1 MASLELRNVQKSYGN
16 SQIATLKDIALKIDA
31 GEFLI
36 LVGPS
41 GCGKS
46 TLMNCIA
53 GLENITGGEIL
64 VDGEDI
70 SQASP
75 KDRDIAMVF
84 QSYALYPTMS
94 VRDNIAFGLKMRK
107 VPAAKIEEEVARVAK
122 LLQIE
127 PLLERKPSQLSG
139 GQQQRVAMGRAL
151 ARRPK
156 IYLFDEPLS
165 NLDAK
170 LRVEMRT
177 EIKLMHQRLKTTT
190 VYVTHDQIEAMTLGD
205 KVAVMKDGVIQ
216 QFGTPH
222 EIYNNPANLFVAS
235 FIGSPPMN
243 FVPLRIR
250 QRDGRWV
257 GVLNSEQGSCELP
270 LPITSDEGLR
280 DRELI
285 LGIRPEQIGLSN
297 GSAADLSL
305 LVDIEVVEPT
315 GPDTL
320 VVFALN
326 QVKACCRLAPDQAPR
341 WGDAQPAVRSAQG
354 PAVRR
359 PERRTAGPGAACSHA
374 RKQGHAA
381 GFQRSGAGAV
391 RYRPALPAGWG

>member
-1 MASLELRNVQKSYGN
+1 MATLEIRNVSKTYG
-16 SQIATLKDIALKIDA
+16 SGLPDTLKDIQLSIND

-53 GLENITGGEIL
+53 GLEQITGGAIL
-64 VDGEDI
+64 IDEQDVSGM
-70 SQASP
+70 SP

-94 VRDNIAFGLKMRK
+94 VRENIEFGLKIRK
-107 VPAAKIEEEVARVAK
+107 MPQAAIDEEVARVAK

-127 PLLERKPSQLSG
+127 HLLARKPAQLSG

-177 EIKLMHQRLKTTT
+177 EMKLMHQRLKTTT

-205 KVAVMKDGVIQ
+205 KVAVMKDGIIQ
-216 QFGTPH
+216 QFGTPQQ
-222 EIYNNPANLFVAS
+222 IYNDPANQFVAS

-243 FVPLRIR
+243 FIPVRLAK
-250 QRDGRWV
+250 QDGRLLALLDS
-257 GVLNSEQGSCELP
+257 GQARCELP
-270 LPITSDEGLR
+270 LGVASDELDG
-280 DRELI
+280 REII
-285 LGIRPEQIGLSN
+285 LGIRPEQIALGTGEGNGLP
-297 GSAADLSL
+297 GIRA
-305 LVDIEVVEPT
+305 EVQVTEPT
-315 GPDTL
+315 GPDLL
-320 VVFALN
+320 VFVTLN
-326 QVKACCRLAPDQAPR
+326 QTKVCCRLAPDVACR
-341 WGDAQPAVRSAQG
+341 VGDSLNLQFDPARVLLFDAGSG
-354 PAVRR
+354 
-359 PERRTAGPGAACSHA
+359 ERLDLNTANASVKDNVTRFKG
-374 RKQGHAA
+374 R
-381 GFQRSGAGAV
+381 
-391 RYRPALPAGWG
+391 

>member
-1 MASLELRNVQKSYGN
+1 MATLELRNVNKTYG
-16 SQIATLKDIALKIDA
+16 AGLPDTLKNIELKIDS

-53 GLENITGGEIL
+53 GLEQISGGAIL
-64 VDGEDI
+64 VDGADI
-70 SQASP
+70 SPMTP

-84 QSYALYPTMS
+84 QSYALYPTMT
-94 VRDNIAFGLKMRK
+94 VRENIAFGLKIRK
-107 VPAAKIEEEVARVAK
+107 MAPAAIDEEVARVAK

-127 PLLERKPSQLSG
+127 HLLKRKPGQLSG

-177 EIKLMHQRLKTTT
+177 EIKLMHQRLRTTT

-205 KVAVMKDGVIQ
+205 KVAVMKDGIIQ
-216 QFGTPH
+216 QFGTPQQ
-222 EIYNNPANLFVAS
+222 IYNDPANLFVAS

-243 FVPLRIR
+243 FIPLRL
-250 QRDGRWV
+250 QRKDGRLV
-257 GVLNSEQGSCELP
+257 ALLDSEQGQCEL
-270 LPITSDEGLR
+270 LLDTRDAGLENR
-280 DRELI
+280 DVI
-285 LGIRPEQIGLSN
+285 LGLRPEQIVLAGQDVGMPTVL
-297 GSAADLSL
+297 AQ
-305 LVDIEVVEPT
+305 VQVTEPT

-320 VVFALN
+320 VFVTLN
-326 QVKACCRLAPDQAPR
+326 QTKVCCRLAPDMAPQVGQTLNLQFDPAKVLLFDAASGER
-341 WGDAQPAVRSAQG
+341 LGVQAQPLAPAQ
-354 PAVRR
+354 
-359 PERRTAGPGAACSHA
+359 PELAAQL
-374 RKQGHAA
+374 KN
-381 GFQRSGAGAV
+381 
-391 RYRPALPAGWG
+391 Y

>member
-1 MASLELRNVQKSYGN
+1 MATLELRNVNKTYG
-16 SQIATLKDIALKIDA
+16 SGLPDTLKDIQLSIKD

-53 GLENITGGEIL
+53 GLENISGGAIL
-64 VDGEDI
+64 IDDQDVSGM
-70 SQASP
+70 SP

-94 VRDNIAFGLKMRK
+94 VRENIEFGLKIRK
-107 VPAAKIEEEVARVAK
+107 MPQAAIDEEVARVAK

-127 PLLERKPSQLSG
+127 HLLARKPAQLSG

-177 EIKLMHQRLKTTT
+177 EMKLMHQRLKTTT

-205 KVAVMKDGVIQ
+205 KVAVMKDGIIQ
-216 QFGTPH
+216 QFGTPQQ
-222 EIYNNPANLFVAS
+222 IYNDPANQFVAS

-243 FVPLRIR
+243 FIPVRLAR
-250 QRDGRWV
+250 QDGRLLALLDS
-257 GVLNSEQGSCELP
+257 GQARCELP
-270 LPITSDEGLR
+270 LGMAVDELDG
-280 DRELI
+280 REVI
-285 LGIRPEQIGLSN
+285 LGIRPEQISLGTGEGNGLP
-297 GSAADLSL
+297 GIRA
-305 LVDIEVVEPT
+305 EVQVTEPT
-315 GPDTL
+315 GPDLL
-320 VVFALN
+320 VFVTLN
-326 QVKACCRLAPDQAPR
+326 QTKVCCRLAPDVACR
-341 WGDAQPAVRSAQG
+341 VGDSLNLQFDPARVLLFDAASG
-354 PAVRR
+354 
-359 PERRTAGPGAACSHA
+359 ERLDLNTANVSVKDNVTHLKS
-374 RKQGHAA
+374 R
-381 GFQRSGAGAV
+381 
-391 RYRPALPAGWG
+391 

>member
-1 MASLELRNVQKSYGN
+1 MAALELCNVRKSYPGSN
-16 SQIATLKDIALKIDA
+16 HDTLKDIDLKIDD

-53 GLENITGGEIL
+53 GLEEITGGEIRL
-64 VDGEDI
+64 DGADI
-70 SQASP
+70 SGASP

-84 QSYALYPTMS
+84 QSYALYPTMT
-94 VRDNIAFGLKMRK
+94 VQENIAFGLKMRK
-107 VPAAKIEEEVARVAK
+107 VPAAKIEEEVSRVAK

-127 PLLERKPSQLSG
+127 HLLGRKPSQLSG

-205 KVAVMKDGVIQ
+205 KVAVMKDGIVQ
-216 QFGTPH
+216 QFGTPK

-243 FVPLRIR
+243 FIPLRLTR
-250 QRDGRWV
+250 QADGWRALLES
-257 GVLNSEQGSCELP
+257 GQDRCELP
-270 LPITSDEGLR
+270 LSLADGQSLEG
-280 DRELI
+280 REVI
-285 LGIRPEQIGLSN
+285 LGIRPEQISVGTE
-297 GSAADLSL
+297 ADLPSL
-305 LVDIEVVEPT
+305 RAEVQVIEPT
-315 GPDTL
+315 GPDTMIF
-320 VVFALN
+320 VSLN
-326 QVKACCRLAPDQAPR
+326 QTKVCCRLAPDAAPNP
-341 WGDAQPAVRSAQG
+341 GESLMLQFEPEKVLLFDAQTG
-354 PAVRR
+354 
-359 PERRTAGPGAACSHA
+359 ERLGVTPGNGSSGRNGTVTRLVA
-374 RKQGHAA
+374 R
-381 GFQRSGAGAV
+381 
-391 RYRPALPAGWG
+391 

>member
-1 MASLELRNVQKSYGN
+1 MATLELRNVNKSYGKGLPD
-16 SQIATLKDIALKIDA
+16 TLKNIELKIDD

-53 GLENITGGEIL
+53 GLETISGGAIL
-64 VDGEDI
+64 VDDADI
-70 SQASP
+70 SGMSP

-94 VRDNIAFGLKMRK
+94 VRDNIAFGLKIRK
-107 VPAAKIEEEVARVAK
+107 MSAAAIDEEVARVSK

-127 PLLERKPSQLSG
+127 HLLGRKPGQLSG

-177 EIKLMHQRLKTTT
+177 EMKLMHQRLKTTT

-205 KVAVMKDGVIQ
+205 KVAVMKDGIIQ
-216 QFGTPH
+216 QFGTPRQ
-222 EIYNNPANLFVAS
+222 IYNDPANLFVAS

-243 FVPLRIR
+243 FIPLRL
-250 QRDGRWV
+250 QRREGRLLALLDS
-257 GVLNSEQGSCELP
+257 GQARCELP
-270 LPITSDEGLR
+270 LGMQDAGLEDR
-280 DRELI
+280 DVI
-285 LGIRPEQIGLSN
+285 VGIRAEQIVLAPAEANGLPVIR
-297 GSAADLSL
+297 AE
-305 LVDIEVVEPT
+305 VQVVEPT

-320 VVFALN
+320 VFVSLN
-326 QVKACCRLAPDQAPR
+326 GIKVCCRLAPD
-341 WGDAQPAVRSAQG
+341 DAPAVGQSLNLQFDPAKVLLFDANTGERLGAMSSPQAQG
-354 PAVRR
+354 RADNVAQFKGR
-359 PERRTAGPGAACSHA
+359 
-374 RKQGHAA
+374 
-381 GFQRSGAGAV
+381 
-391 RYRPALPAGWG
+391 

>member
-1 MASLELRNVQKSYGN
+1 MATLELRNVHKTYG
-16 SQIATLKDIALKIDA
+16 AGLPDTLKDIQLAIKD

-53 GLENITGGEIL
+53 GLESISGGAIL
-64 VDGEDI
+64 IDDEDV
-70 SQASP
+70 SGMSP

-84 QSYALYPTMS
+84 QSYALYPTMN
-94 VRDNIAFGLKMRK
+94 VRDNIAFGLKIRK
-107 VPAAKIEEEVARVAK
+107 MSQAAIDEEVARVAK

-127 PLLERKPSQLSG
+127 HLLGRKPGQLSG

-205 KVAVMKDGVIQ
+205 KVAVMKDGIIQ
-216 QFGTPH
+216 QFGTPQQ
-222 EIYNNPANLFVAS
+222 IYNDPANLFVAS

-243 FVPLRIR
+243 FIPVRLSR
-250 QRDGRWV
+250 QEGR
-257 GVLNSEQGSCELP
+257 VLALLDSGQARCELP
-270 LPITSDEGLR
+270 LGVAADELEG
-280 DRELI
+280 REVI
-285 LGIRPEQIGLSN
+285 LGVRPEQISLGTAQGNGLP
-297 GSAADLSL
+297 GIRA
-305 LVDIEVVEPT
+305 EVQVTEPT
-315 GPDTL
+315 GPDLL
-320 VVFALN
+320 VFVTLN
-326 QVKACCRLAPDQAPR
+326 QTKVCCRLAPDVACQV
-341 WGDAQPAVRSAQG
+341 GDSLNLQLDPARVLLFDAASGERLDLRADDN
-354 PAVRR
+354 AVKDNV
-359 PERRTAGPGAACSHA
+359 A
-374 RKQGHAA
+374 RFKG
-381 GFQRSGAGAV
+381 R
-391 RYRPALPAGWG
+391 

>member
-1 MASLELRNVQKSYGN
+1 MATLELRNVNKTYG
-16 SQIATLKDIALKIDA
+16 SGLPDTLKDIQLSIKD

-53 GLENITGGEIL
+53 GLEQITGGAIL
-64 VDGEDI
+64 IDQQDVSGM
-70 SQASP
+70 SP

-94 VRDNIAFGLKMRK
+94 VRENIEFGLKIRK
-107 VPAAKIEEEVARVAK
+107 LPQAAIDEEVARVAK

-127 PLLERKPSQLSG
+127 HLLARKPAQLSG

-177 EIKLMHQRLKTTT
+177 EMKLMHQRLKTTT

-205 KVAVMKDGVIQ
+205 KVAVMKDGIIQ
-216 QFGTPH
+216 QFGTPQQ
-222 EIYNNPANLFVAS
+222 IYNDPANQFVAS

-243 FVPLRIR
+243 FIPVRLTH
-250 QRDGRWV
+250 QDGRLLALLDS
-257 GVLNSEQGSCELP
+257 GQARCELP
-270 LPITSDEGLR
+270 LGVAADELNG
-280 DRELI
+280 REII
-285 LGIRPEQIGLSN
+285 LGIRPEQIALGAAEGNGLP
-297 GSAADLSL
+297 GIRA
-305 LVDIEVVEPT
+305 EVQVTEPT
-315 GPDTL
+315 GPDLL
-320 VVFALN
+320 VFVTLN
-326 QVKACCRLAPDQAPR
+326 QTKVCCRLAPDVACR
-341 WGDAQPAVRSAQG
+341 VGDSLNLQFDPARVLLFDAASG
-354 PAVRR
+354 
-359 PERRTAGPGAACSHA
+359 ERLHLATTATAMKDNVAHFKG
-374 RKQGHAA
+374 R
-381 GFQRSGAGAV
+381 
-391 RYRPALPAGWG
+391 

>member
-1 MASLELRNVQKSYGN
+1 MSTLELHNLHKSYG
-16 SQIATLKDIALKIDA
+16 AGLADTLKSINLSIDS

-53 GLENITGGEIL
+53 GLENVTGGAIL
-64 VDGEDI
+64 VDGQDI
-70 SQASP
+70 SGMSP

-94 VRDNIAFGLKMRK
+94 VRENIAFGLKIRK
-107 VPAAKIEEEVARVAK
+107 LPKTEIDAEVARVAK

-127 PLLERKPSQLSG
+127 HLLERKPSQLSG

-205 KVAVMKDGVIQ
+205 KVAVMKDGIVQ
-216 QFGTPH
+216 QFGTPQQ
-222 EIYNNPANLFVAS
+222 IYNDPANLFVAS

-243 FVPLRIR
+243 FIPLKV
-250 QRDGRWV
+250 QQQGGRLV
-257 GVLNSEQGSCELP
+257 GLLDSGQDRCELP
-270 LPITSDEGLR
+270 LQLEAGLIEG
-280 DRELI
+280 RELI
-285 LGIRPEQIGLSN
+285 LGVRPEQVQLASDGANDPS
-297 GSAADLSL
+297 DLRAE
-305 LVDIEVVEPT
+305 VEVVEPT

-320 VVFALN
+320 AFVTLN
-326 QVKACCRLAPDQAPR
+326 GAKVCCRLAPDQAPQPGAFLQLR
-341 WGDAQPAVRSAQG
+341 FDPSRALLFDAQSG
-354 PAVRR
+354 
-359 PERRTAGPGAACSHA
+359 ERLRAEPRGDGANKVTPLA
-374 RKQGHAA
+374 RQKH
-381 GFQRSGAGAV
+381 S
-391 RYRPALPAGWG
+391 

>member
-1 MASLELRNVQKSYGN
+1 MATLELRNVNKTYG
-16 SQIATLKDIALKIDA
+16 SGLPDTLKDIQLSIRD

-53 GLENITGGEIL
+53 GLENITGGAIL
-64 VDGEDI
+64 IDDQDVSGM
-70 SQASP
+70 SP

-94 VRDNIAFGLKMRK
+94 VRENIEFGLKIRK
-107 VPAAKIEEEVARVAK
+107 MPQAAIDEEVARVAK

-127 PLLERKPSQLSG
+127 HLLARKPAQLSG

-156 IYLFDEPLS
+156 IDLFDEPLS

-177 EIKLMHQRLKTTT
+177 EMKLMHQRLKTTT

-205 KVAVMKDGVIQ
+205 KVAVMKDGIIQ
-216 QFGTPH
+216 QFGTPQQ
-222 EIYNNPANLFVAS
+222 IYNDPANQFVAS

-243 FVPLRIR
+243 FIPVRLAK
-250 QRDGRWV
+250 QDGRLLALLDS
-257 GVLNSEQGSCELP
+257 GQARCELP
-270 LPITSDEGLR
+270 LGPAVDDLDGRQI
-280 DRELI
+280 I
-285 LGIRPEQIGLSN
+285 LGIRPEQIALGAGEGNGLP
-297 GSAADLSL
+297 GIRA
-305 LVDIEVVEPT
+305 EVQVTEPT
-315 GPDTL
+315 GPDLL
-320 VVFALN
+320 VFVTLN
-326 QVKACCRLAPDQAPR
+326 QTKVCCRLAPDIACR
-341 WGDAQPAVRSAQG
+341 VGDSLNLQFDPARVLLFDADSGERLHLASSNT
-354 PAVRR
+354 AVKDNVAHFKGR
-359 PERRTAGPGAACSHA
+359 
-374 RKQGHAA
+374 
-381 GFQRSGAGAV
+381 
-391 RYRPALPAGWG
+391 

>member
-1 MASLELRNVQKSYGN
+1 MASLKLRNVQKNYGN

-107 VPAAKIEEEVARVAK
+107 VPAAKIDEEVARVAK

-222 EIYNNPANLFVAS
+222 EIYNNPANLFAS

-285 LGIRPEQIGLSN
+285 LGIRPEQICLST

-341 WGDAQPAVRSAQG
+341 VGETLNLQFDPRKVLLFDAQSGERLGLAQPAATRESKVTRLVSNG
-354 PAVRR
+354 
-359 PERRTAGPGAACSHA
+359 AGPV
-374 RKQGHAA
+374 Q
-381 GFQRSGAGAV
+381 
-391 RYRPALPAGWG
+391 

>member
-1 MASLELRNVQKSYGN
+1 MAALELCNVRKSYPGSN
-16 SQIATLKDIALKIDA
+16 HDTLKDIDLKIDD

-53 GLENITGGEIL
+53 GLEEITGGEIRL
-64 VDGEDI
+64 DGADI
-70 SQASP
+70 SGASP

-84 QSYALYPTMS
+84 QSYALYPTMT
-94 VRDNIAFGLKMRK
+94 VQENIAFGLKMRK
-107 VPAAKIEEEVARVAK
+107 VPAAKIEEEVSRVAK

-127 PLLERKPSQLSG
+127 HLLGRKPSQLSG

-205 KVAVMKDGVIQ
+205 KVAVMKDGIVQ
-216 QFGTPH
+216 QFGTPKD
-222 EIYNNPANLFVAS
+222 IYNNPANLFVAS

-243 FVPLRIR
+243 FIPLRLTR
-250 QRDGRWV
+250 QADGWRALLES
-257 GVLNSEQGSCELP
+257 GQDRCELP
-270 LPITSDEGLR
+270 LNLADGQSLEG
-280 DRELI
+280 REVI
-285 LGIRPEQIGLSN
+285 LGIRPEQISVGTE
-297 GSAADLSL
+297 ADLPSL
-305 LVDIEVVEPT
+305 RAEVQVIEPT
-315 GPDTL
+315 GPDTMIF
-320 VVFALN
+320 VSLN
-326 QVKACCRLAPDQAPR
+326 QTKVCCRLAPDAAPNP
-341 WGDAQPAVRSAQG
+341 GESLTLQFEPDKVLLFDAQTG
-354 PAVRR
+354 
-359 PERRTAGPGAACSHA
+359 ERLGVTPGSGSSGRNGTVTRLVA
-374 RKQGHAA
+374 R
-381 GFQRSGAGAV
+381 
-391 RYRPALPAGWG
+391 

>member
-1 MASLELRNVQKSYGN
+1 MATLELRNVNKTYG
-16 SQIATLKDIALKIDA
+16 SGLPDTLKDIQLSIKD

-53 GLENITGGEIL
+53 GLEQITGGAIL
-64 VDGEDI
+64 IDQQDVSGM
-70 SQASP
+70 SP

-94 VRDNIAFGLKMRK
+94 VRENIEFGLKIRK
-107 VPAAKIEEEVARVAK
+107 LPQAAIDEEVARVAK

-127 PLLERKPSQLSG
+127 HLLARKPAQLSG

-177 EIKLMHQRLKTTT
+177 EMKLMHQRLKTTT

-205 KVAVMKDGVIQ
+205 KVAVMKDGIIQ
-216 QFGTPH
+216 QFGTPQQ
-222 EIYNNPANLFVAS
+222 IYNDPANQFVAS

-243 FVPLRIR
+243 FIPARLT
-250 QRDGRWV
+250 QQDGRLLA
-257 GVLNSEQGSCELP
+257 VLDSGQARCELP
-270 LPITSDEGLR
+270 LGMAADEMDG
-280 DRELI
+280 REVI
-285 LGIRPEQIGLSN
+285 LGIRPEQIALGAAEGNGLP
-297 GSAADLSL
+297 GIRA
-305 LVDIEVVEPT
+305 EVQVTEPT
-315 GPDTL
+315 GPDLL
-320 VVFALN
+320 VFVTLN
-326 QVKACCRLAPDQAPR
+326 QTKVCCRLAPDVACR
-341 WGDAQPAVRSAQG
+341 VGDNLNLQFDPARVLLFDAASG
-354 PAVRR
+354 
-359 PERRTAGPGAACSHA
+359 ERLHLATTAATMKDNVAHFKG
-374 RKQGHAA
+374 R
-381 GFQRSGAGAV
+381 
-391 RYRPALPAGWG
+391 

>member
-1 MASLELRNVQKSYGN
+1 MATLELRNVNKSYG
-16 SQIATLKDIALKIDA
+16 SGLADTLKNIDIQIDS

-53 GLENITGGEIL
+53 GLEEISAGEIL
-64 VDGEDI
+64 VDGADI
-70 SQASP
+70 SGMSP

-84 QSYALYPTMS
+84 QSYALYPTMT
-94 VRDNIAFGLKMRK
+94 VHGNIAFGLKMRK
-107 VPAAKIEEEVARVAK
+107 MAPAAIEAEVARVAK

-127 PLLERKPSQLSG
+127 HLLARKPGQLSG

-205 KVAVMKDGVIQ
+205 KVAVMKDGIIQ
-216 QFGTPH
+216 QFGTPQQ
-222 EIYNNPANLFVAS
+222 IYNDPANLFVAS

-243 FVPLRIR
+243 FIPLRLQR
-250 QRDGRWV
+250 RDGQLWALLDSGQAR
-257 GVLNSEQGSCELP
+257 CELP
-270 LPITSDEGLR
+270 LGLME
-280 DRELI
+280 DGFESREVI
-285 LGIRPEQIGLSN
+285 LGIRPEQIQVAPA
-297 GSAADLSL
+297 GSSL
-305 LVDIEVVEPT
+305 LPSIRAEVQVTEPT

-320 VVFALN
+320 VFVELN
-326 QVKACCRLAPDQAPR
+326 QTKVCCRMAPDAAPQV
-341 WGDAQPAVRSAQG
+341 GQTLELQFDPSKVLLFDAQSGERLLAGQARSA
-354 PAVRR
+354 
-359 PERRTAGPGAACSHA
+359 ERTAKVAQFKG
-374 RKQGHAA
+374 R
-381 GFQRSGAGAV
+381 
-391 RYRPALPAGWG
+391 

>member
-1 MASLELRNVQKSYGN
+1 MATLELRNVNKTYG
-16 SQIATLKDIALKIDA
+16 AGLPDTLKDIQLSIKD

-53 GLENITGGEIL
+53 GLEQITGGAIL
-64 VDGEDI
+64 IDQQDVSGM
-70 SQASP
+70 SP

-84 QSYALYPTMS
+84 QSYALYPTMT
-94 VRDNIAFGLKMRK
+94 VRENIEFGLKIRK
-107 VPAAKIEEEVARVAK
+107 MPQAAIDEEVARVAK

-127 PLLERKPSQLSG
+127 HLLARKPAQLSG

-177 EIKLMHQRLKTTT
+177 EMKLMHQRLKTTT

-205 KVAVMKDGVIQ
+205 KVAVMKDGIIQ
-216 QFGTPH
+216 QFGTPQQ
-222 EIYNNPANLFVAS
+222 IYSDPANQFVAS

-243 FVPLRIR
+243 FIPVRLSK
-250 QRDGRWV
+250 QEGRLLA
-257 GVLNSEQGSCELP
+257 VLDSGQARCELP
-270 LPITSDEGLR
+270 LGPASDDLDGR
-280 DRELI
+280 QI
-285 LGIRPEQIGLSN
+285 MLGIRPEQIALGASEGNGLP
-297 GSAADLSL
+297 GIRA
-305 LVDIEVVEPT
+305 EVQVTEPT
-315 GPDTL
+315 GPDLL
-320 VVFALN
+320 VFVTLN
-326 QVKACCRLAPDQAPR
+326 QTKVCCRLAPDIACR
-341 WGDAQPAVRSAQG
+341 VGDSLNLQFDPARVLLFDAGSGERLHLASSNT
-354 PAVRR
+354 AVKDNVAHFKGR
-359 PERRTAGPGAACSHA
+359 
-374 RKQGHAA
+374 
-381 GFQRSGAGAV
+381 
-391 RYRPALPAGWG
+391 

>member
-1 MASLELRNVQKSYGN
+1 MATLELRNVNKTYG
-16 SQIATLKDIALKIDA
+16 SGLPDTLKDIQLSIKD

-53 GLENITGGEIL
+53 GLEQITGGAIL
-64 VDGEDI
+64 IDEQDVSGM
-70 SQASP
+70 SP

-94 VRDNIAFGLKMRK
+94 VRENIEFGLKIRK
-107 VPAAKIEEEVARVAK
+107 LPQAAIDEEVARVAK

-127 PLLERKPSQLSG
+127 HLLARKPAQLSG

-177 EIKLMHQRLKTTT
+177 EMKLMHQRLKTTT

-205 KVAVMKDGVIQ
+205 KVAVMKDGIIQ
-216 QFGTPH
+216 QFGTPQQ
-222 EIYNNPANLFVAS
+222 IYNDPANQFVAS

-243 FVPLRIR
+243 FIPVRLARH
-250 QRDGRWV
+250 DGHLLALLDSGQAR
-257 GVLNSEQGSCELP
+257 CELP
-270 LPITSDEGLR
+270 LGEAADALEG
-280 DRELI
+280 REII
-285 LGIRPEQIGLSN
+285 LGIRPEQIALG
-297 GSAADLSL
+297 AADGNGLPG
-305 LVDIEVVEPT
+305 IRAEVQVTEPT
-315 GPDTL
+315 GPDLL
-320 VVFALN
+320 VFVTLN
-326 QVKACCRLAPDQAPR
+326 QTKVCCRLAPDVVCR
-341 WGDAQPAVRSAQG
+341 VGDTLNLQFDPARVLLFDADNG
-354 PAVRR
+354 
-359 PERRTAGPGAACSHA
+359 ERLHLASTGATAKDNVAHFKG
-374 RKQGHAA
+374 R
-381 GFQRSGAGAV
+381 
-391 RYRPALPAGWG
+391 

>member
-1 MASLELRNVQKSYGN
+1 MAALELCNVRKSYPG
-16 SQIATLKDIALKIDA
+16 STSETLKDIDLKIDD

-53 GLENITGGEIL
+53 GLEEITGGEIR
-64 VDGEDI
+64 VDGADI
-70 SQASP
+70 SAASP

-84 QSYALYPTMS
+84 QSYALYPTMT
-94 VRDNIAFGLKMRK
+94 VQENIAFGLKMRK
-107 VPAAKIEEEVARVAK
+107 VPAAKIEEEVSRVAK

-127 PLLERKPSQLSG
+127 HLLGRKPSQLSG

-205 KVAVMKDGVIQ
+205 KVAVMKDGIVQ
-216 QFGTPH
+216 QFGTPK

-243 FVPLRIR
+243 FIPLRLS
-250 QRDGRWV
+250 RDAAGWHALLESGQDR
-257 GVLNSEQGSCELP
+257 CELP
-270 LPITSDEGLR
+270 LDLVNGQSLE
-280 DRELI
+280 DREVI
-285 LGIRPEQIGLSN
+285 LGIRPEQISVGTETGLP
-297 GSAADLSL
+297 SL
-305 LVDIEVVEPT
+305 RAEVQVIEPT
-315 GPDTL
+315 GPDTM
-320 VVFALN
+320 VFVSLN
-326 QVKACCRLAPDQAPR
+326 QTKVCCRLAPDAAPNP
-341 WGDAQPAVRSAQG
+341 GTSLTLQFEPDKILLFDAQTG
-354 PAVRR
+354 
-359 PERRTAGPGAACSHA
+359 ERLGVASGNGSTGRNGTITRLVA
-374 RKQGHAA
+374 R
-381 GFQRSGAGAV
+381 
-391 RYRPALPAGWG
+391 

>member
-1 MASLELRNVQKSYGN
+1 MATLELRNVNKSYGKGLPD
-16 SQIATLKDIALKIDA
+16 TLKNIELKIDD

-53 GLENITGGEIL
+53 GLESISGGAIL
-64 VDGEDI
+64 VDDADI
-70 SQASP
+70 SGMSP

-84 QSYALYPTMS
+84 QSYALYPTMN
-94 VRDNIAFGLKMRK
+94 VRDNIAFGLKIRK
-107 VPAAKIEEEVARVAK
+107 MSAAAIDEEVARVSK

-127 PLLERKPSQLSG
+127 HLLTRKPGQLSG

-170 LRVEMRT
+170 LRIEMRT
-177 EIKLMHQRLKTTT
+177 EMKLMHQRLKTTT

-205 KVAVMKDGVIQ
+205 KVAVMKDGIIQ
-216 QFGTPH
+216 QFGTPKQ
-222 EIYNNPANLFVAS
+222 IYNDPANLFVAS

-243 FVPLRIR
+243 FIPLRLQR
-250 QRDGRWV
+250 RDGRLLALLDS
-257 GVLNSEQGSCELP
+257 GQARCELP
-270 LPITSDEGLR
+270 LGMQDAGLEDR
-280 DRELI
+280 DVI
-285 LGIRPEQIGLSN
+285 VGIRAEQIVLAPAEPNGLPVIR
-297 GSAADLSL
+297 AE
-305 LVDIEVVEPT
+305 VQVVEPT

-320 VVFALN
+320 VFVSLN
-326 QVKACCRLAPDQAPR
+326 GIKVCCRMAPD
-341 WGDAQPAVRSAQG
+341 DAPAVGQSLNLQFDPAKVLLFDANTGERLGAMSSPQAQG
-354 PAVRR
+354 RADNVAQFKGR
-359 PERRTAGPGAACSHA
+359 
-374 RKQGHAA
+374 
-381 GFQRSGAGAV
+381 
-391 RYRPALPAGWG
+391 

>member
-1 MASLELRNVQKSYGN
+1 MAALELRNVRKSYASGL
-16 SQIATLKDIALKIDA
+16 ADTLKDIDLKIED

-53 GLENITGGEIL
+53 GLEAITGGEIRI
-64 VDGEDI
+64 DGADI
-70 SQASP
+70 SNASP

-107 VPAAKIEEEVARVAK
+107 VPSAQIEEEVSRVAK

-127 PLLERKPSQLSG
+127 HLLGRKPSQLSG

-205 KVAVMKDGVIQ
+205 KVAVMKDGVVQ
-216 QFGTPH
+216 QFGTPK
-222 EIYNNPANLFVAS
+222 EIYGNPANLFVAS

-243 FVPLRIR
+243 FIPLRLHR
-250 QRDGRWV
+250 EGERWYALIES
-257 GVLNSEQGSCELP
+257 GQDRCQLP
-270 LPITSDEGLR
+270 LDVAQGEVLEG
-280 DRELI
+280 REVI
-285 LGIRPEQIGLSN
+285 LGIRPEQITLGSGEAGL
-297 GSAADLSL
+297 ASL
-305 LVDIEVVEPT
+305 RAEVQVVEPT
-315 GPDTL
+315 GPDTM
-320 VVFALN
+320 VFVSLN
-326 QVKACCRLAPDQAPR
+326 QTKVCCRLAPDAAPAP
-341 WGDAQPAVRSAQG
+341 GQSLTLQLEPDKVLLFDARTGERLGVSPGNGSAGQG
-354 PAVRR
+354 ANITRL
-359 PERRTAGPGAACSHA
+359 AA
-374 RKQGHAA
+374 R
-381 GFQRSGAGAV
+381 
-391 RYRPALPAGWG
+391 

>member
-1 MASLELRNVQKSYGN
+1 MATLEFRNVNKSYGTGWPDTRKN
-16 SQIATLKDIALKIDA
+16 IELKIDD

-53 GLENITGGEIL
+53 GLENISGGAIL
-64 VDGEDI
+64 VDDADI
-70 SQASP
+70 SGMSP

-84 QSYALYPTMS
+84 QSYALYPTMN
-94 VRDNIAFGLKMRK
+94 VRDNIAFGLKIRK
-107 VPAAKIEEEVARVAK
+107 MSAAAIDEEVARVSK

-127 PLLERKPSQLSG
+127 HLLTRKPGQLSG

-177 EIKLMHQRLKTTT
+177 EMKLMHQRLKTTT

-205 KVAVMKDGVIQ
+205 KVAVMKDGIIQ
-216 QFGTPH
+216 QFGTPKQ
-222 EIYNNPANLFVAS
+222 IYNDPANLFVAS

-243 FVPLRIR
+243 FIPLRLQR
-250 QRDGRWV
+250 RDGRLLA
-257 GVLNSEQGSCELP
+257 VLDSGQARCELP
-270 LPITSDEGLR
+270 LGMQDAGLEDR
-280 DRELI
+280 DVI
-285 LGIRPEQIGLSN
+285 VGIRAEQIVLAPAEPNGLPMIR
-297 GSAADLSL
+297 AE
-305 LVDIEVVEPT
+305 VQVVEPT

-320 VVFALN
+320 VFVSLN
-326 QVKACCRLAPDQAPR
+326 GIKVCCRLAPD
-341 WGDAQPAVRSAQG
+341 DAPAVGQSLNLQFDPAKVLLFDANTGERLGAMSSPQAQG
-354 PAVRR
+354 RADNVAQFKGR
-359 PERRTAGPGAACSHA
+359 
-374 RKQGHAA
+374 
-381 GFQRSGAGAV
+381 
-391 RYRPALPAGWG
+391 

>member
-1 MASLELRNVQKSYGN
+1 MATLELRNVNKTYGSN
-16 SQIATLKDIALKIDA
+16 LPDTLKNIELSIKD

-53 GLENITGGEIL
+53 GLESISGGAIL
-64 VDGEDI
+64 IDGEDV
-70 SQASP
+70 SGTSP

-84 QSYALYPTMS
+84 QSYALYPTMT
-94 VRDNIAFGLKMRK
+94 VRENISFGLKIRK
-107 VPAAKIEEEVARVAK
+107 MPQAAIDEEVARVAK

-127 PLLERKPSQLSG
+127 HLLNRKPGQMSG

-177 EIKLMHQRLKTTT
+177 EMKLMHQRLKTTT

-205 KVAVMKDGVIQ
+205 KVAVMKDGIVQ
-216 QFGTPH
+216 QFGTPKQ
-222 EIYNNPANLFVAS
+222 IYNDPANLFVAS

-243 FVPLRIR
+243 FIPLRL
-250 QRDGRWV
+250 QRKDGQLVALLDSGQAR
-257 GVLNSEQGSCELP
+257 CELP
-270 LPITSDEGLR
+270 VGVADAELE
-280 DRELI
+280 DREII
-285 LGIRPEQIGLSN
+285 LGIRPEQIMLAAGDQAGLPTIR
-297 GSAADLSL
+297 A
-305 LVDIEVVEPT
+305 EVQVTEPT

-320 VVFALN
+320 VFVTLN
-326 QVKACCRLAPDQAPR
+326 QSKVCCRLAPDVAPQV
-341 WGDAQPAVRSAQG
+341 GESLTLQFDPSKVLIFDAKSGERLGVLGQSPSA
-354 PAVRR
+354 
-359 PERRTAGPGAACSHA
+359 ERVNNVSQLN
-374 RKQGHAA
+374 RK
-381 GFQRSGAGAV
+381 
-391 RYRPALPAGWG
+391 

>member
-1 MASLELRNVQKSYGN
+1 MASLELRNVQKNYGN

-53 GLENITGGEIL
+53 GLESITGGEIL

-84 QSYALYPTMS
+84 QSYALYPTMT

-107 VPAAKIEEEVARVAK
+107 VSAAKIEEEVARVAK

-127 PLLERKPSQLSG
+127 PLLERKPAQLSG

-243 FVPLRIR
+243 FVPVRIR

-270 LPITSDEGLR
+270 LPIATDEGLR

-285 LGIRPEQIGLSN
+285 LGIRPEQIGIAGV
-297 GSAADLSL
+297 GSADSALS
-305 LVDIEVVEPT
+305 VDIEVVEPT

-320 VVFALN
+320 VVFTLN

-341 WGDAQPAVRSAQG
+341 VGETLNLQFDPRRALLFDAQTGERLGVVQPEPVRESK
-354 PAVRR
+354 VTRLV
-359 PERRTAGPGAACSHA
+359 SN
-374 RKQGHAA
+374 
-381 GFQRSGAGAV
+381 GAGTV
-391 RYRPALPAGWG
+391 Q

>member
-1 MASLELRNVQKSYGN
+1 MATLELRNVHKTYG
-16 SQIATLKDIALKIDA
+16 AGLPDTLKDIQLAIKD

-53 GLENITGGEIL
+53 GLESISGGAIL
-64 VDGEDI
+64 IDDEDV
-70 SQASP
+70 SGMSP

-84 QSYALYPTMS
+84 QSYALYPTMN
-94 VRDNIAFGLKMRK
+94 VRDNIAFGLKIRK
-107 VPAAKIEEEVARVAK
+107 MSQAAIDEEVARVAK

-127 PLLERKPSQLSG
+127 HLLGRKPGQLSG

-205 KVAVMKDGVIQ
+205 KVAVMKDGIIQ
-216 QFGTPH
+216 QFGTPQQ
-222 EIYNNPANLFVAS
+222 IYNDPANLFVAS

-243 FVPLRIR
+243 FIPVRLMK
-250 QRDGRWV
+250 QDGR
-257 GVLNSEQGSCELP
+257 VLALLDSGQARCELP
-270 LPITSDEGLR
+270 LGVEADELEG
-280 DRELI
+280 REII
-285 LGIRPEQIGLSN
+285 LGVRPEQISLGAVEGN
-297 GSAADLSL
+297 GMPAIRA
-305 LVDIEVVEPT
+305 EVQVTEPT
-315 GPDTL
+315 GPDLL
-320 VVFALN
+320 VFVTLN
-326 QVKACCRLAPDQAPR
+326 QTKVCCRLAPDVACR
-341 WGDAQPAVRSAQG
+341 VGDSLNLQFDPARVLLFDAGSG
-354 PAVRR
+354 
-359 PERRTAGPGAACSHA
+359 ERLDLAASGTAIKDNVTRFKG
-374 RKQGHAA
+374 R
-381 GFQRSGAGAV
+381 
-391 RYRPALPAGWG
+391 

>member
-1 MASLELRNVQKSYGN
+1 MATLELRNVNKSYGKGLPD
-16 SQIATLKDIALKIDA
+16 TLKNIELKIDD

-53 GLENITGGEIL
+53 GLETISGGAIL
-64 VDGEDI
+64 VDDADI
-70 SQASP
+70 SGMSP

-84 QSYALYPTMS
+84 QSYALYPTMN
-94 VRDNIAFGLKMRK
+94 VRDNIAFGLKIRK
-107 VPAAKIEEEVARVAK
+107 MSAAAIEEEVARVAK

-127 PLLERKPSQLSG
+127 HLLGRKPGQLSG

-177 EIKLMHQRLKTTT
+177 EMKLMHQRLKTTT

-205 KVAVMKDGVIQ
+205 KVAVMKDGIIQ
-216 QFGTPH
+216 QFGTPRQ
-222 EIYNNPANLFVAS
+222 IYNDPANLFVAS

-243 FVPLRIR
+243 FIPLRL
-250 QRDGRWV
+250 QRREGRLLA
-257 GVLNSEQGSCELP
+257 VLDSGQARCELP
-270 LPITSDEGLR
+270 LGMQDAGLEDR
-280 DRELI
+280 DVI
-285 LGIRPEQIGLSN
+285 VGIRAEQIVLAPQEPNGLPTIR
-297 GSAADLSL
+297 AQ
-305 LVDIEVVEPT
+305 VQVIEPT

-320 VVFALN
+320 VFVNLN
-326 QVKACCRLAPDQAPR
+326 DSKVCCRMAPDDAPQVGQSLNLQFDPSKVLLFDANTGERLGAMSSPQAHGR
-341 WGDAQPAVRSAQG
+341 ADNVAQFKGR
-354 PAVRR
+354 
-359 PERRTAGPGAACSHA
+359 
-374 RKQGHAA
+374 
-381 GFQRSGAGAV
+381 
-391 RYRPALPAGWG
+391 

>member
-1 MASLELRNVQKSYGN
+1 MATLELRNVNKSYG
-16 SQIATLKDIALKIDA
+16 SGLADTLKNIEISIES

-53 GLENITGGEIL
+53 GLEDISGGAIL
-64 VDGEDI
+64 VEGQDI
-70 SQASP
+70 SGMSP

-84 QSYALYPTMS
+84 QSYALYPTMT
-94 VRDNIAFGLKMRK
+94 VKDNISFGLKMRK
-107 VPAAKIEEEVARVAK
+107 MAPAAIEEEVARVAK

-127 PLLERKPSQLSG
+127 HLLARKPGQLSG

-205 KVAVMKDGVIQ
+205 KVAVMKDGIIQ
-216 QFGTPH
+216 QFGTPKQ
-222 EIYNNPANLFVAS
+222 IYNDPANLFVAS

-243 FVPLRIR
+243 FIPLRLQR
-250 QRDGRWV
+250 RDGQLLALLDSGQAR
-257 GVLNSEQGSCELP
+257 CELP
-270 LPITSDEGLR
+270 LGAMEAGFE
-280 DRELI
+280 DREVI
-285 LGIRPEQIGLSN
+285 LGIRPEQI
-297 GSAADLSL
+297 L
-305 LVDIEVVEPT
+305 LATAESRNQSSIRAEVEVVEPT

-320 VVFALN
+320 VFVELN
-326 QVKACCRLAPDQAPR
+326 QTKVCCRLAPDDAPQV
-341 WGDAQPAVRSAQG
+341 GQTLELQFDPSKVLLFDAQSGERLLPGKPQAAERKVAQLKLG
-354 PAVRR
+354 
-359 PERRTAGPGAACSHA
+359 
-374 RKQGHAA
+374 
-381 GFQRSGAGAV
+381 
-391 RYRPALPAGWG
+391 